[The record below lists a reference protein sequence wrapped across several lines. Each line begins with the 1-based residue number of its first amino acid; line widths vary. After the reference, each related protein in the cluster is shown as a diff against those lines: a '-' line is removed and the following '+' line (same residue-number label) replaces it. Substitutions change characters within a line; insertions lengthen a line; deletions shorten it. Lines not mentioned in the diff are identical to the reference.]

1 MSQPRT
7 YHLKALVVRTTK
19 LAETDS
25 IVTLVGEEG
34 AQVRAVAKG
43 ARKPGSRFGSALQV
57 GSSVR
62 ALLARGRSLD
72 IVQEAKSDE
81 DLSSA
86 HADLE
91 HASGLDVMC
100 DLLSRVTVP
109 GQQLSQV
116 HPMTLAAIRALGAA
130 PSAQVPLLTAAQ
142 VLKCVSLAGFRPS
155 LWTCAVCG
163 EALPAPVVG
172 GPVLSLPFSYAEGGR
187 LCADCAA
194 RVEGVRIAVS
204 TLQGTDACIRSTFA
218 QLMSAP
224 PDPRTGLDLLRF
236 CQTWLLAHLDLDMR
250 SLSFMLTCGL
260 YG

>member
-1 MSQPRT
+1 MSQPHT

-25 IVTLVGEEG
+25 IVTLVDEEG

-142 VLKCVSLAGFRPS
+142 GRKTPHGPKGVDIPIAKLANRRHAPAF
-155 LWTCAVCG
+155 LL
-163 EALPAPVVG
+163 LPFQKTAPV
-172 GPVLSLPFSYAEGGR
+172 L
-187 LCADCAA
+187 
-194 RVEGVRIAVS
+194 
-204 TLQGTDACIRSTFA
+204 
-218 QLMSAP
+218 
-224 PDPRTGLDLLRF
+224 
-236 CQTWLLAHLDLDMR
+236 
-250 SLSFMLTCGL
+250 
-260 YG
+260 